1 MKSRSHANR
10 GKQLE
15 RLIDKSNKE
24 YLFGTGLMK
33 NYIASVHKIPTPVT
47 ILKKNKNL
55 LTGFN
60 TRGEFVDYVGTMIG
74 GFSIAFDAKETKGK
88 SLPLAN
94 IHESQYKFLST
105 WYSLG
110 AVTFLVVHFTDLDE
124 YYRIDFKELREAW
137 NNKESGKRGCKSIR
151 HDSLK
156 NRLVVK
162 DGILHYMEG
171 L

>member
-1 MKSRSHANR
+1 MRKTTYANR
-10 GKQLE
+10 GMKLE
-15 RLIDKSNKE
+15 KLIDESNKA
-24 YLFGTGLMK
+24 YLFGTGLQR
-33 NYIASVHKIPTPVT
+33 NYIASVHKVPTPTKILNKKKGIVT
-47 ILKKNKNL
+47 
-55 LTGFN
+55 GYN

-74 GFSIAFDAKETKGK
+74 GFSLAFDAKETKQK

-110 AVTFLVVHFTDLDE
+110 AITFLVVHFSELDE
-124 YYRIDFKELREAW
+124 YYRIDFKELRDAW
-137 NNKESGKRGCKSIR
+137 NNALEGGRKSIPAS
-151 HDSLK
+151 SLK
-156 NRLVVK
+156 NRIIVK